1 MAWYLEKGP
10 ESDVVFSSRVRL
22 ARNFHSYPFPVR
34 MDDVMSRRLLDDVKD
49 SLLNGSETGKY
60 RFSFYDMKTTK
71 TTERQ
76 VLVEKH
82 LISPDLAEA
91 ERESG
96 ALVSQDEHISIMLN
110 EEDHLRIQCL
120 FPGMQL
126 EKALK
131 LCNEIDDF
139 IDGCFEYA
147 YSPQFGYLTCCPSNI
162 GTGMRASIMLHL
174 PALAMSDNIGRILE
188 ACAKL
193 GLAARGLYGENT
205 QAAGNLFQI
214 SNQVTLGQTEQEILD
229 SVKNTVMQVM
239 EKERTLR
246 NEMYNKN
253 RSRFEDRIYRAYGI
267 LKNARVISTEESMQF
282 LSYVRLGVDMGII
295 SDIKTENVNKVMLS
309 IQPAFLQNILG
320 KTFTQEQRDEE
331 RARIVREKLKP
342 E

>member
-1 MAWYLEKGP
+1 MAWYLENGP

-22 ARNFHSYPFPVR
+22 ARNFSSYPFPVR
-34 MDDVMSRRLLDDVKD
+34 MDDVLARKVLDDVKQSVLD
-49 SLLNGSETGKY
+49 RSETREYG
-60 RFSFYDMKTTK
+60 FSFYDMKTISTI
-71 TTERQ
+71 ERQ

-91 ERESG
+91 KHESG
-96 ALVSQDEHISIMLN
+96 ALVSEDEHVSIMLN

-126 EKALK
+126 KKALR
-131 LCNEIDDF
+131 LCNKIDDF

-147 YSPQFGYLTCCPSNI
+147 YSPEFGYLTCCPSNI

-174 PALAMSDNIGRILE
+174 PALAMSDNIGRMLE

-205 QAAGNLFQI
+205 EASGNLFQI
-214 SNQVTLGQTEQEILD
+214 SNQVTLGQTEEEILD
-229 SVKNTVMQVM
+229 SVKNTVMQVI
-239 EKERTLR
+239 EKERAMR

-267 LKNARVISTEESMQF
+267 LKNARVISTGESMQL
-282 LSYVRLGVDMGII
+282 LSYVRLGIDMGII
-295 SDIKTENVNKVMLS
+295 SDIETEKVNEVMLS
-309 IQPAFLQNILG
+309 IQPAFLQNISG
-320 KTFTQEQRDEE
+320 KTFTHEERDEE
-331 RARIVREKLKP
+331 RARLVRESLKAK
-342 E
+342 